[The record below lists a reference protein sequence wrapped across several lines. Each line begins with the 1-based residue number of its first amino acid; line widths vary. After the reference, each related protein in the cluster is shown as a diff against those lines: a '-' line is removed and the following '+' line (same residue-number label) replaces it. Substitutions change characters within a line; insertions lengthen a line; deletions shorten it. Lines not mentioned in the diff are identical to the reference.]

1 MDTLEQIKV
10 SLQSNPNLNDEIR
23 NKLFELVTIFHKK
36 LPEINLTRLSEKLKT
51 VSIGKLS
58 KLERKGLYY
67 YDLFENKIL
76 FSNNIQGNYDIDHL
90 FMKSI
95 LQMATS
101 NDRFTGFHSDDR
113 LMALNLAYTEILAN
127 YIIGN
132 EGESELEEEVF
143 VTNLLSRIVGK
154 DTMFKSYFANDGTP
168 IIKAMQDMEVGLL

>member
-1 MDTLEQIKV
+1 MDSLEQIKV
-10 SLQSNPNLNDEIR
+10 SLQSNPNLSDEIR
-23 NKLFELVTIFHKK
+23 SKLFELVTIFHKK
-36 LPEINLTRLSEKLKT
+36 LPQINLTKLSEKLKT

-67 YDLFENKIL
+67 YDVLKNQIL
-76 FSNNIQGNYDIDHL
+76 FSKYIEGNYDIDHL
-90 FMKSI
+90 FMKSL
-95 LQMATS
+95 LQMSTS
-101 NDRFTGFHSDDR
+101 TDKFTGFHSDDR

-154 DTMFKSYFANDGTP
+154 DTMFKSYFTNDGAP
-168 IIKAMQDMEVGLL
+168 IIKAMQDTEVGLL